1 MMNIDAFH
9 APEASHAPTIRC
21 VLLQLPKMN
30 ASVSTNWSKT
40 GCCNIRSL
48 YVCRRQYYRRELSI
62 PSRILSM
69 VVGARCRTP
78 MLGAV
83 VLFCLN
89 DFVHQ
94 GGAPLESLAMVQLLC
109 LSFQDD
115 ALESMPMRTHKTIIC
130 ELAIWVQMPAF
141 ITI

>member
-1 MMNIDAFH
+1 
-9 APEASHAPTIRC
+9 
-21 VLLQLPKMN
+21 MN

-40 GCCNIRSL
+40 VAILEAATFVGGNIIGGNFQFL
-48 YVCRRQYYRRELSI
+48 PGFCRWC
-62 PSRILSM
+62 
-69 VVGARCRTP
+69 GALLTP

-89 DFVHQ
+89 DFVHR

-115 ALESMPMRTHKTIIC
+115 ALESMPMRTHKTDY
-130 ELAIWVQMPAF
+130 LRTRYWVQMPAF